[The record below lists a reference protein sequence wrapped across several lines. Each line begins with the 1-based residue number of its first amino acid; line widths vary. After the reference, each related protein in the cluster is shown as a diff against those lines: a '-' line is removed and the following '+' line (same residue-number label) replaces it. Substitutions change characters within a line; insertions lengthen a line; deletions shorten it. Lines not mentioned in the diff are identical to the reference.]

1 MMRIT
6 PAAQAEGWA
15 RGLLIAGAGTMT
27 AAWLAIPLALLSPAA
42 AVPALL
48 PGPLEE
54 LVVVGAALVSWRL
67 GVAPIGERW
76 ARLVFVVSTLLAVL
90 LAVWALDARPW
101 LPLDPRWLLAALHAA
116 PRTAHAMRGTAVAT
130 LVLWWV
136 GGRIGAG
143 DRAGRAIFGVFGVG
157 LAGLFG
163 SLIAGSLAGGS
174 GPLAGVMGAATAVF
188 FAAALCTLP
197 LAQLVWV
204 RERHRADG
212 AAPPALDPRWVLL
225 AGGAALA
232 VLALA
237 LLLSSAVSA
246 TLLASIAAA
255 GARLYDLV
263 IALLTPLI
271 LAAGYLVQALLW
283 LARGLRGR
291 STNAQPAQPP
301 APPPRPSATHHGAT
315 ALPPLL
321 TEALTSVVVVAIA
334 LVVLLILSRTISR
347 VGLPRHELPFEEE
360 RASVW
365 SRDEARAGWRALLGA
380 LGARL
385 RRPARRRDDD
395 ERGAPRTIR
404 AAYRQLLRRG
414 ATLGLPRAAT
424 ETPQEYLG
432 RLRHWPIP
440 AERDAALLTAAYMRA
455 RYGDSAAQPDDVDQA
470 LRAWARLDR
479 LLGDAARQQ
488 DVSRQNGPGHDS
500 QPE

>member
-1 MMRIT
+1 M
-6 PAAQAEGWA
+6 
-15 RGLLIAGAGTMT
+15 
-27 AAWLAIPLALLSPAA
+27 
-42 AVPALL
+42 
-48 PGPLEE
+48 
-54 LVVVGAALVSWRL
+54 
-67 GVAPIGERW
+67 
-76 ARLVFVVSTLLAVL
+76 
-90 LAVWALDARPW
+90 
-101 LPLDPRWLLAALHAA
+101 
-116 PRTAHAMRGTAVAT
+116 
-130 LVLWWV
+130 
-136 GGRIGAG
+136 
-143 DRAGRAIFGVFGVG
+143 FGVG

-163 SLIAGSLAGGS
+163 SLIVGSLAGGI

-204 RERHRADG
+204 RERHRATG

-347 VGLPRHELPFEEE
+347 IGLPRHEPSFEEE

-414 ATLGLPRAAT
+414 ATLGLPRAAA

-432 RLRHWPIP
+432 RLRHRPIP
-440 AERDAALLTAAYMRA
+440 DERDAALLTAAYMCA
-455 RYGDSAAQPDDVDQA
+455 RYGASAAPPDDVEQA

-479 LLGDAARQQ
+479 LLRDAARQQ
-488 DVSRQNGPGHDS
+488 DVLRQNGPGHDS
-500 QPE
+500 RPE

>member
-1 MMRIT
+1 MAWVT
-6 PAAQAEGWA
+6 PMETSQAEGWA

-48 PGPLEE
+48 PGPLDE
-54 LVVVGAALVSWRL
+54 LLVVGAALVSWRL
-67 GVAPIGERW
+67 SVAPIGERW
-76 ARLVFVVSTLLAVL
+76 ARLLFVVSTLLAILV
-90 LAVWALDARPW
+90 AVWALDARSW
-101 LPLDPRWLLAALHAA
+101 LPLDPRWLLAAVHAP
-116 PRTAHAMRGTAVAT
+116 PRTTHAMLSTAVAA

-143 DRAGRAIFGVFGVG
+143 DLAGRAIVSVFGVG

-163 SLIAGSLAGGS
+163 SLIVGSLAGGM
-174 GPLAGVMGAATAVF
+174 GPLTGAAGTATAVF
-188 FAAALCTLP
+188 FAAALCALP
-197 LAQLVWV
+197 LAQLV
-204 RERHRADG
+204 RAPSRRRADG
-212 AAPPALDPRWVLL
+212 ASLPAIDPHWVLL

-237 LLLSSAVSA
+237 LLLSSAVSVA
-246 TLLASIAAA
+246 LLASLATVS
-255 GARLYDLV
+255 ARLYDLV

-291 STNAQPAQPP
+291 STRAQPVKPP
-301 APPPRPSATHHGAT
+301 APIPPPSAAHHGAT
-315 ALPPLL
+315 APPLL
-321 TEALTSVVVVAIA
+321 TMALTAVVVVAIA

-347 VGLPRHELPFEEE
+347 FGQPRREPSFEEE

-380 LGARL
+380 LSARL
-385 RRPARRRDDD
+385 RRPMRRRDDD
-395 ERGAPRTIR
+395 EQGAPRTIR
-404 AAYRQLLRRG
+404 AAYRRLLRRG
-414 ATLGLPRAAT
+414 ATLGLPRGVA
-424 ETPQEYLG
+424 ETPQEYLA
-432 RLRHWPIP
+432 RLRHRPIP

-455 RYGDSAAQPDDVDQA
+455 RYGDSAAQPDDVEQA

-479 LLGDAARQQ
+479 LLGDGAPQQ
-488 DVSRQNGPGHDS
+488 DVSRQHGSEHGS
-500 QPE
+500 

>member
-1 MMRIT
+1 MT
-6 PAAQAEGWA
+6 PIGQAVEDVANAEGWT

-76 ARLVFVVSTLLAVL
+76 ARLLFVLSTLLAVL
-90 LAVWALDARPW
+90 LAVWARDARPW

-116 PRTAHAMRGTAVAT
+116 PRTAHAMRGTAVTT

-143 DRAGRAIFGVFGVG
+143 DLAGRAIFGVFGVG

-163 SLIAGSLAGGS
+163 SLIVGSLAGGS

-204 RERHRADG
+204 RERHRAAG
-212 AAPPALDPRWVLL
+212 ASPPALDPRWVLL

-237 LLLSSAVSA
+237 LLLSSAVSVA
-246 TLLASIAAA
+246 LLASIAAA

-283 LARGLRGR
+283 LTQGLRSR
-291 STNAQPAQPP
+291 STNAQPAKLP
-301 APPPRPSATHHGAT
+301 APTPRPSATHHGAT

-321 TEALTSVVVVAIA
+321 TAALTSVVVVAIA

-347 VGLPRHELPFEEE
+347 IGLPRHEPSFEEE

-365 SRDEARAGWRALLGA
+365 SRDEARAGWRALLSA

-385 RRPARRRDDD
+385 RRPARRDDD

-414 ATLGLPRAAT
+414 ATLGLPRAAA

-432 RLRHWPIP
+432 RLRHRPIP
-440 AERDAALLTAAYMRA
+440 AEREAALLTVAYMRA
-455 RYGDSAAQPDDVDQA
+455 RYGDSAAQPDDVEQA

-479 LLGDAARQQ
+479 LLRDGAPQQ
-488 DVSRQNGPGHDS
+488 MEDHCDR
-500 QPE
+500 